1 VALGATVAPASP
13 GLGTTAAVLAL
24 AHAGF
29 GADPSGAT
37 SWIASAAL
45 TLNIPVSTTA
55 GAYTG
60 SLAIT
65 YLTSQA

>member
-1 VALGATVAPASP
+1 
-13 GLGTTAAVLAL
+13 VLAL